1 MTDILEEMQ
10 QAIALHLCGRSD
22 DALQI
27 SSQLLPQARGTKHG
41 AMVYRR
47 VAEFL
52 HAVGNYDRARQMTEE
67 ASSLARASRNPSEI
81 MAAALVNL
89 ACDMYEGKIATTHKQ
104 LNDLISRAG
113 NHPMPRVFMARLM
126 LLVGN
131 FDDAI
136 EELEKTRALLTQ
148 RNMEIQLAY
157 VLLTIGKAHYL
168 AKELQD
174 ARAILER
181 VIELE
186 VPTLVP
192 GTLAQALLGLVL
204 AQTGQ
209 EREGCELVGRAIDLG
224 RKISNDI
231 YGHTLALG
239 GLTQWQLGDLE
250 IATEQLR
257 SASGLLTHSLERQ
270 EIYYSLGKIA
280 EDLGKLSEAEE
291 VLKRAA
297 EPTIDSY
304 FGRRSIKALRDL
316 VGLRVV

>member
-10 QAIALHLCGRSD
+10 HAIALHLRGRSD

-27 SSQLLPQARGTKHG
+27 GSQLLPQARGTKHG

-47 VAEFL
+47 IAEFL

-67 ASSLARASRNPSEI
+67 AGSLARASRNPSEI
-81 MAAALVNL
+81 LAAALVNL
-89 ACDMYEGKIATTHKQ
+89 ACDMYQGKIAAAHKR
-104 LNDLISRAG
+104 LDELINLAG
-113 NHPMPRVFMARLM
+113 NHPMPKIYMAQLM

-136 EELEKTRALLTQ
+136 EELEKTRALLKP

-157 VLLTIGKAHYL
+157 VLLAIGKAHYL
-168 AKELQD
+168 AKELDD
-174 ARAILER
+174 AKAILER

-192 GTLAQALLGLVL
+192 GTLAQALLGLIL
-204 AQTGQ
+204 SQTGEEQ
-209 EREGCELVGRAIDLG
+209 DGCELVDRAIDLG

-231 YGHTLALG
+231 HGHALALG
-239 GLTQWQLGDLE
+239 GLTRWQLGDLE
-250 IATEQLR
+250 IAAEQLR
-257 SASGLLTHSLERQ
+257 SAAGLLTHSLERQ
-270 EIYYSLGKIA
+270 ETYYSLGRIA
-280 EDLGKLSEAEE
+280 EDLGNLQDAEE
-291 VLKRAA
+291 ALKRAIK
-297 EPTIDSY
+297 PTIDSH
-304 FGRRSIKALRDL
+304 FGRRSVKALRDL